1 MPPLAPQHQ
10 AEGSHHHGD
19 QEQEVGA
26 VHASQP
32 RKGGHSLDDLGP
44 ALLLR
49 GALQG
54 AGQELVPAGGA
65 HHHHLD
71 VECQEKP
78 IQDHLIVSGIGFVYR
93 FRLFIVLFLGKVNNN
108 ILAMFGIL
116 GSHLAYNSTT
126 VAGEVEQC

>member
-65 HHHHLD
+65 HHHLD
-71 VECQEKP
+71 EECLVNP
-78 IQDHLIVSGIGFVYR
+78 IQDQLIVSGIGFVYR
-93 FRLFIVLFLGKVNNN
+93 FKYLLYYF
-108 ILAMFGIL
+108 
-116 GSHLAYNSTT
+116 
-126 VAGEVEQC
+126 